1 MANNALIGVV
11 VAGGALVA
19 YMVMSKDKKPAVVIP
34 TLPDDP
40 NDPAYVPPANGDDNG
55 DDTTEDDD
63 SDDGQYGDDTDYI
76 VPTASYL
83 RECEALWDSDG
94 NRALNVWNYVGS
106 GYKKEMEGDTYD
118 LEGYAFKV
126 YTDKAAYLPGE
137 TVRVLVKK
145 QVYNTDGYDQ
155 WESHANSKGWGWGT
169 SDPNQSVKQR
179 MSIRNTTNETE
190 LNDTGWGT
198 SDQTRSG
205 SWGSSGLDSAN
216 LVGGKASEIK
226 KDVSNSSWK
235 KNKWGVNYFDVVLPS
250 INAKAIG
257 SYSIYFA
264 MDFTGR
270 DKYEKTFTNAFDV
283 YPTDCATP
291 PPADAAAEG
300 VDKLTANWEPS
311 MEILPLT
318 ARNSWQIGF

>member
-1 MANNALIGVV
+1 MANKGALIGVIV
-11 VAGGALVA
+11 VGGAIAA
-19 YMVMSKDKKPAVVIP
+19 YMMTKDKKPATP
-34 TLPDDP
+34 TTLPDDP

-55 DDTTEDDD
+55 DDNGDYTE
-63 SDDGQYGDDTDYI
+63 DDGQYGDDTDYI

-83 RECEALWDSDG
+83 KECEALWDSDG

-106 GYKKEMEGDTYD
+106 GTKKVKEGDTYD

-145 QVYNTDGYDQ
+145 QVYNTDGYAQ
-155 WESHANSKGWGWGT
+155 WESHANSKGWGWGNVN
-169 SDPNQSVKQR
+169 PNQYVKQR
-179 MSIRNTTNETE
+179 MSIRNTTNDTE

-198 SDQTRSG
+198 SDQNRSG

-216 LVGGKASEIK
+216 LVGGKASDIKMNVDNASYK
-226 KDVSNSSWK
+226 KD
-235 KNKWGVNYFDVVLPS
+235 KWGVNYFDVVLPS
-250 INAKAIG
+250 VNAQAIG

-270 DKYEKTFTNAFDV
+270 PKYEKTFTNAFDV